1 LAGVQLGSVRNADGE
16 QRGRL
21 TRPVAPL
28 AVAVLTL
35 VGTVGVTA
43 GPAGSADRKRDQER
57 AAGKRHSQAA
67 ADMPARFVAEADGRI
82 VVVSVGTGR
91 VERNLTTQQPG
102 GGAADPAVSPDGRTV
117 WFSRGDG
124 TCAAHLASVPVAGG
138 EEQALPGSGE
148 AGPENQPLP
157 RPGRAQIAFAR
168 SDCDK
173 PGEALVIGDVRGLE
187 GYGQTGLIPLA
198 WSRDGNRILAATDVD
213 SSEVRLL
220 DINKAGAI
228 VANRELAPADPSSD
242 CRLEVVGFSP
252 DNNDGYV
259 AIRRCGGS
267 GDNARR
273 SLVLLDKNG
282 GSRKVVLRLPRG
294 LDFVDRIA
302 FDPTGRSVLYS
313 TAPSNS
319 GDSPEISLWLRRDGE
334 SRRVVRQSSYRSPSW
349 LP

>member
-1 LAGVQLGSVRNADGE
+1 MQLGSVRGADGE

-21 TRPVAPL
+21 TRRVAPL
-28 AVAVLTL
+28 AVAVLIL
-35 VGTVGVTA
+35 VGAVGVTA
-43 GPAGSADRKRDQER
+43 GPAGSADRKRDRER
-57 AAGKRHSQAA
+57 AEGKRHSEAA
-67 ADMPARFVAEADGRI
+67 GDMPARFVAETDGRI
-82 VVVSVGTGR
+82 VVVSVETGR
-91 VERNLTTQQPG
+91 VERHLTTQQSG

-138 EEQALPGSGE
+138 KEQALPGSGE

-168 SDCDK
+168 TDCDK
-173 PGEALVIGDVRGLE
+173 PGEALVVGDVRGLE

-198 WSRDGNRILAATDVD
+198 WSRDGNRILAATDD
-213 SSEVRLL
+213 SGEVRLL

-228 VANRELAPADPSSD
+228 VANRELAPADRSPD

-252 DNNDGYV
+252 DNNDGYA

-313 TAPSNS
+313 TAPS
-319 GDSPEISLWLRRDGE
+319 GIGESPEISLWLRRDGQ
-334 SRRVVRQSSYRSPSW
+334 SRRVTRQSAYRNPSW